1 MALGSLDQ
9 SVSVWITGQP
19 RPLLVARDVFERQV
33 MDLSWCVLRPCKHT
47 AWLTCP
53 RRSSDG
59 LTLYACSAD
68 GRIAVFIFTE
78 EFLAP
83 LASDEALEVARQ
95 SWGWQKTSRAASQAS
110 VAPSVS
116 SGTMERPNV
125 LMARKRGGVPP
136 ASKAGGLPAPA
147 AARPA
152 RLVQVITRDA
162 KGRRRIR
169 PTLLSGEDSSA
180 DDGFAHQDMDIDM
193 SIGASAADLGFK
205 RPAEEELAADARPQH
220 RQRDV
225 GRTLG
230 GELAR
235 TAAGPAVALRGATFA
250 GGNAAADVAQMLPT
264 PALMSVYRRERPEG
278 TLEARNSDGARE

>member
-1 MALGSLDQ
+1 
-9 SVSVWITGQP
+9 
-19 RPLLVARDVFERQV
+19 
-33 MDLSWCVLRPCKHT
+33 
-47 AWLTCP
+47 
-53 RRSSDG
+53 
-59 LTLYACSAD
+59 
-68 GRIAVFIFTE
+68 
-78 EFLAP
+78 
-83 LASDEALEVARQ
+83 
-95 SWGWQKTSRAASQAS
+95 
-110 VAPSVS
+110 
-116 SGTMERPNV
+116 MERPNV

-250 GGNAAADVAQMLPT
+250 GGSAAADGAQMLPT

-278 TLEARNSDGARE
+278 TLEARNSDGTRE